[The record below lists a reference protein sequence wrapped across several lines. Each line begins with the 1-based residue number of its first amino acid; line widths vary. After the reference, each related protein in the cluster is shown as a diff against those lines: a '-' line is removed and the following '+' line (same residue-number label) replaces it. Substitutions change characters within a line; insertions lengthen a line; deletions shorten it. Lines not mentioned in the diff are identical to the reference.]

1 MKTRLNVKGIQI
13 GELKIGDIVLEQEYT
28 VAEAVNMM
36 NAGKQFV
43 KELVKDLPEM
53 LLDLEGAYETMQ
65 EIDERQ
71 SESNE
76 TLCESPEEFF
86 TNFNPELE
94 EDRKKFFEYADLMAH
109 HKACQDL
116 AHHRARQE
124 AEIDDNRPCSDD
136 EIMDMIKELEQGNP
150 NVKVRV
156 VGPRNMNEE
165 DIPEEVKDA
174 LKHVIGQIS
183 RKGMR

>member
-1 MKTRLNVKGIQI
+1 MKARLNVKGIQV

-28 VAEAVNMM
+28 VSEAVNMM

-43 KELVKDLPEM
+43 KELIRDLPEM
-53 LLDLEGAYETMQ
+53 LLDLEGAYETIQ

-71 SESNE
+71 SESKE
-76 TLCESPEEFF
+76 TLCESPEELFA
-86 TNFNPELE
+86 NFNPELE
-94 EDRKKFFEYADLMAH
+94 EDRKKFFKYADLIANNR
-109 HKACQDL
+109 AC
-116 AHHRARQE
+116 QE
-124 AEIDDNRPCSDD
+124 AEIDKRPGSSDD
-136 EIMDMIKELEQGNP
+136 ELMDMIKELEQGNP

-156 VGPRNMNEE
+156 VGPRNINEE
-165 DIPEEVKDA
+165 DVPQEVKDA